1 MDFYQD
7 TITTIHTLSPRFDD
21 TVLARTRAATRENPA
36 GLVIPMLYS
45 EIERPAMG
53 LIAKEIAGASF
64 LNESWIA
71 LGAASEREEARVVE
85 WLRERGVRANVLW
98 IENPEVRAI
107 WRELRERGLEVH
119 EQSGKG
125 FAVWNALGAA
135 SVENHAILV
144 HDADVETYSQR
155 FLTRL
160 LLPVVAKDMDF
171 FFSKGMYARITED
184 RMYGRV
190 VRLFLWPLL
199 DALQQQTQHHSAFI
213 RYLRAFR
220 YPLSGEFAITSDLA
234 LNVRVPTDWG
244 LEVGL
249 LAEVY
254 RNASLKR
261 VCQVD
266 LGAYSHKHQ
275 PLGASSAE
283 GLLKMATDVT
293 MTILRTI
300 TENEGSALRE
310 SELLALRVLYRRI
323 AQDSVRKYYVD
334 ATANGLAYDRHG
346 EEMAIDAF
354 SRTIEDAG
362 RAYSSSPGREQLP
375 DWLRVISADASVRE
389 RLAACAKRTFA

>member
-7 TITTIHTLSPRFDD
+7 TITTIHALSPRFDE
-21 TVLARTRAATRENPA
+21 TVLARTRQATRDNPA

-45 EIERPAMG
+45 EIERPAME

-64 LNESWIA
+64 LNEVWIA
-71 LGAASEREEARVVE
+71 LGASSEREERHVVE
-85 WLRERGVRANVLW
+85 WLRDRGVRARVLW
-98 IENPEVRAI
+98 IENPEVQDI
-107 WRELRERGLEVH
+107 WRSLRERGLDVDLTA
-119 EQSGKG
+119 GKG
-125 FAVWNALGAA
+125 FAVWNALGVA
-135 SVENHAILV
+135 SLENHAILV

-171 FFSKGMYARITED
+171 FFSKGMYARITEE
-184 RMYGRV
+184 RLYGRV
-190 VRLFLWPLL
+190 VRLFMWPLL
-199 DALQQQTQHHSAFI
+199 DALAHEKTHRSAFL

-249 LAEVY
+249 LGEVF

-261 VCQVD
+261 IVQVD

-275 PLGASSAE
+275 PLGSSGSE
-283 GLLKMATDVT
+283 GLLKMASDITT
-293 MTILRTI
+293 TILRTL
-300 TENEGSALRE
+300 TENEGVAFGDSD
-310 SELLALRVLYRRI
+310 LLALRVLYRRL

-334 ATANGLAYDRHG
+334 ATANGLAYDRHA
-346 EEMAIDAF
+346 EEMAIEGFA
-354 SRTIEDAG
+354 RVIEEAG
-362 RAYSSSPGREQLP
+362 RGYLANPGREQLP
-375 DWLRVISADASVRE
+375 DWLRVLSADGSVRE
-389 RLAACAKRTFA
+389 RLAACAKGTM